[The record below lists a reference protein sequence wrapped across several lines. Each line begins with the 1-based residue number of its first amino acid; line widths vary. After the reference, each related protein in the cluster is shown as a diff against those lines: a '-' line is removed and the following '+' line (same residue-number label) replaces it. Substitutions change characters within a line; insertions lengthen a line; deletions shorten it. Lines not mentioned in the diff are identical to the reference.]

1 MLKIYIPGG
10 ESFDEQTNEFIYVT
24 GMQITL
30 EHSLLSISKWES
42 KWKKPFLSKKPMTT
56 EEFRD
61 YVRCMTLTQNVDPAL
76 YVFMTSDN
84 VQAIEEYI
92 KDPMTATWFNDK
104 GKKKGKTEVNTSEVI
119 YYMMFANQIPK
130 DCEKWHFN
138 RLMTLLRVFAEKSGP
153 EKKMSRSEIYARNK
167 ALNAQRRAKYH
178 TKG

>member
-10 ESFDEQTNEFIYVT
+10 ESYDERTNEFLYAD
-24 GMQITL
+24 GMQLTL

-42 KWKKPFLSKKPMTT
+42 TWKKPFLSNKPMTT

-61 YVRCMTLTQNVDPAL
+61 YVRCMTLTQNVNPLL
-76 YVFMTSDN
+76 YNFLTQDN
-84 VQAIEEYI
+84 MRVVEEYI

-104 GKKKGKTEVNTSEVI
+104 GKKNSKKEINTSEVF
-119 YYMMFANQIPK
+119 YYMMFVNQIPK

-138 RLMTLLRVFAEKSGP
+138 RLMTLLRVFAEKNGP
-153 EKKMSRSEIYARNK
+153 EKKMATSEIYARNK